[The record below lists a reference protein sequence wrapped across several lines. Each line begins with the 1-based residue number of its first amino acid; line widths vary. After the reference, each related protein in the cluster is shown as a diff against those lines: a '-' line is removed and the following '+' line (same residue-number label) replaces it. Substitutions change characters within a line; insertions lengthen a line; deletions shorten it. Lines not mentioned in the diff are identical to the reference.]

1 MGKRQRPFLPYSSFA
16 TPEAN
21 ATLFSSLANRGGSVC
36 LASNRRIDVPENV
49 GVPASY
55 AWATCSPPET
65 VGKKR
70 GAGRPIRPGTT
81 ALPKPCAEED
91 VSRPSLVSAV
101 TARFRRRSA
110 APWPLTDPR
119 KRSAPP
125 GSPSCGCPRLE
136 AAGGCK
142 AKVAQQQPA
151 GCITTHLPEAN
162 RGALC
167 ARRSSCPSTRT
178 ALRAARLRQRRRR

>member
-1 MGKRQRPFLPYSSFA
+1 MGLGKALYQKWVKGKGHFLPYSSFA
-16 TPEAN
+16 TPEEN

-49 GVPASY
+49 GGPASY

-91 VSRPSLVSAV
+91 VSRPSPFSRSHSTVSPQVRSALAPDGTCGSGRPYRAAHLAV
-101 TARFRRRSA
+101 APALKRRATARRKWLSNSLPA
-110 APWPLTDPR
+110 ALH
-119 KRSAPP
+119 PP
-125 GSPSCGCPRLE
+125 
-136 AAGGCK
+136 A
-142 AKVAQQQPA
+142 
-151 GCITTHLPEAN
+151 
-162 RGALC
+162 
-167 ARRSSCPSTRT
+167 
-178 ALRAARLRQRRRR
+178 